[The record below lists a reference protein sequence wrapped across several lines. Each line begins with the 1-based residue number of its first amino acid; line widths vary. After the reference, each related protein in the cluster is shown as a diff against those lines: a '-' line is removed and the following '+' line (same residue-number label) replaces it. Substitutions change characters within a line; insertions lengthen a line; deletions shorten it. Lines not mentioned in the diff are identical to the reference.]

1 MSQEWKEYAK
11 RVLDEWE
18 PKTKLGMM
26 VKEGQITD
34 IHEIFRRGYQI
45 KEPEIIDVLLPEV
58 NAREN
63 QEVLDI
69 ALTVRMTDSGR
80 RVRFRV
86 LAAVGNRDGYVGLG
100 IGHGKEVGIAIR
112 KAINYAKLNIIEI
125 KRGCGSW
132 ECRCRRP
139 HSVPFAV
146 EGKEGSVRVR
156 LIPGPRGLGL
166 VIGDVGKKILR
177 LAGVQDVWSQT
188 FGETRTTV
196 NFAKAVFNA
205 LYNTNRV
212 AISPEMIER
221 YGIVV
226 GRAMPTTFTLE

>member
-1 MSQEWKEYAK
+1 MSDPREIAQ
-11 RVLDEWE
+11 RVLEEWQ
-18 PKTKLGMM
+18 PRTKLGML

-34 IHEIFRRGYQI
+34 IHEIFRKGYQI
-45 KEPEIIDVLLPEV
+45 KEPEIVDVLLPEV
-58 NAREN
+58 NLREN

-80 RVRFRV
+80 RIRFRV

-112 KAINYAKLNIIEI
+112 KAINYAKMNIIET

-139 HSVPFAV
+139 HSIPFAV
-146 EGKEGSVRVR
+146 EGKEGSVRVK
-156 LIPGPRGLGL
+156 LMPGPRGLGL
-166 VIGDVGKKILR
+166 VIGDVGKKILS

-188 FGETRTTV
+188 LGETRTTV

-212 AISPEMIER
+212 AIKPEMVEK

-226 GRAMPTTFTLE
+226 GREMAANFELK

>member
-1 MSQEWKEYAK
+1 MSQNWKEYAQ
-11 RVLDEWE
+11 RVLEEWQ
-18 PKTKLGMM
+18 PKTKLGML

-34 IHEIFRRGYQI
+34 ISEVFRKGYQI
-45 KEPEIIDVLLPEV
+45 KEPEIVDVLLPEV
-58 NAREN
+58 NDRQN

-80 RVRFRV
+80 RIRFRV

-112 KAINYAKLNIIEI
+112 KAINYAKMNIIEI

-139 HSVPFAV
+139 HSIPFAV
-146 EGKEGSVRVR
+146 EGKAGSVKVK
-156 LIPGPRGLGL
+156 LMPGPRGLGL
-166 VIGDVGKKILR
+166 VIGDVGKKILT
-177 LAGVQDVWSQT
+177 LAGVKDVWSQT
-188 FGETRTTV
+188 LGETRTTV
-196 NFAKAVFNA
+196 NFAHAVFDA

-212 AISPEMIER
+212 AVQPDMIER
-221 YGIVV
+221 YGIIV
-226 GRAMPTTFTLE
+226 GREMPQNFEL

>member
-1 MSQEWKEYAK
+1 MSDPREIAQ
-11 RVLDEWE
+11 RVLEEWE
-18 PKTKLGMM
+18 PRTKLGRL

-34 IHEIFRRGYQI
+34 IHEIFRKGYQI
-45 KEPEIIDVLLPEV
+45 KEPEIVDVLLPEV
-58 NAREN
+58 SLREN

-80 RVRFRV
+80 RIRFRV

-100 IGHGKEVGIAIR
+100 IGHGREVGIAIR
-112 KAINYAKLNIIEI
+112 KAINYAKMNIIEI

-139 HSVPFAV
+139 HSIPFAV
-146 EGKEGSVRVR
+146 EGKEGSVRVK
-156 LIPGPRGLGL
+156 LMPGPRGLGL
-166 VIGDVGKKILR
+166 VIGDVGKKILS

-188 FGETRTTV
+188 LGETRTTV

-212 AISPEMIER
+212 AIQPGMEEK

-226 GRAMPTTFTLE
+226 GRAMPQSFTLE

>member
-1 MSQEWKEYAK
+1 MSDPREIAQ
-11 RVLDEWE
+11 RVLEEWQ
-18 PKTKLGMM
+18 PRTKLGML

-34 IHEIFRRGYQI
+34 IHEIFRKGYQI
-45 KEPEIIDVLLPEV
+45 KEPEIVDVLLPEV
-58 NAREN
+58 NLREN

-80 RVRFRV
+80 RIRFRV

-112 KAINYAKLNIIEI
+112 KAINYAKMNIIEI

-139 HSVPFAV
+139 HSIPFAV
-146 EGKEGSVRVR
+146 EGKEGSVRVK
-156 LIPGPRGLGL
+156 LMPGPRGLGL
-166 VIGDVGKKILR
+166 VIGDVGKKILS

-188 FGETRTTV
+188 LGETRTTV

-212 AISPEMIER
+212 AIKPDMIEK

-226 GRAMPTTFTLE
+226 GREMATSFELE

>member
-1 MSQEWKEYAK
+1 MSDPREIAQ
-11 RVLDEWE
+11 RVLEEWE
-18 PKTKLGMM
+18 PKTKLGRL

-34 IHEIFRRGYQI
+34 IHEIFRKGYQI
-45 KEPEIIDVLLPEV
+45 KEPEIVDVLLPEV
-58 NAREN
+58 NLREN

-80 RVRFRV
+80 RIRFRV

-100 IGHGKEVGIAIR
+100 IGHGREVGIAIR
-112 KAINYAKLNIIEI
+112 KAISYAKMNIIEI

-139 HSVPFAV
+139 HSIPFAV
-146 EGKEGSVRVR
+146 EGKEGSVRVK
-156 LIPGPRGLGL
+156 LMPGPRGLGL
-166 VIGDVGKKILR
+166 VIGDVGKKILT

-188 FGETRTTV
+188 LGETRTTV

-212 AISPEMIER
+212 AIQPGMEEK

-226 GRAMPTTFTLE
+226 GRAMPQSFTLE

>member
-1 MSQEWKEYAK
+1 MSQNWKEYAQ
-11 RVLDEWE
+11 RVLEEWQ
-18 PKTKLGMM
+18 PKTKLGTL

-34 IHEIFRRGYQI
+34 ISEVFRKGYQI
-45 KEPEIIDVLLPEV
+45 KEPEIVDVLLPEV
-58 NAREN
+58 NDRQN

-80 RVRFRV
+80 RIRFRV

-112 KAINYAKLNIIEI
+112 KAINYAKMNIIEI

-139 HSVPFAV
+139 HSIPFAV
-146 EGKEGSVRVR
+146 EGKAGSVKVK
-156 LIPGPRGLGL
+156 LMPGPRGLGL
-166 VIGDVGKKILR
+166 VIGDVGKKILT
-177 LAGVQDVWSQT
+177 LAGVKDVWSQT
-188 FGETRTTV
+188 LGETRTTV
-196 NFAKAVFNA
+196 NFAHAVFDA

-212 AISPEMIER
+212 AVQPDMIER
-221 YGIVV
+221 YGIIV
-226 GRAMPTTFTLE
+226 GREMPQNFEL

>member
-1 MSQEWKEYAK
+1 MSQDWREYAQ
-11 RVLDEWE
+11 RVLEEWQ
-18 PKTKLGMM
+18 PRTKLGML

-34 IHEIFRRGYQI
+34 IHEVFRKGYQI
-45 KEPEIIDVLLPEV
+45 KEPEIVDVLLPEV

-63 QEVLDI
+63 QQVLDI

-112 KAINYAKLNIIEI
+112 KAINYAKMNIIEI

-146 EGKEGSVRVR
+146 EGKEGSVRVK
-156 LIPGPRGLGL
+156 LMPGPRGLGL
-166 VIGDVGKKILR
+166 VIGDVGKKILT
-177 LAGVQDVWSQT
+177 LAGVKDVWSQS

-196 NFAKAVFNA
+196 NFAKAVFDA

-212 AISPEMIER
+212 AIKPEMIEK

-226 GRAMPTTFTLE
+226 GREMPQSFEL

>member
-1 MSQEWKEYAK
+1 MSDPREMAQ
-11 RVLDEWE
+11 RVLEEWE
-18 PKTKLGMM
+18 PRTKLGKL
-26 VKEGQITD
+26 VKDGQITD
-34 IHEIFRRGYQI
+34 IHEIFRKGYQI
-45 KEPEIIDVLLPEV
+45 KEPEIVDILLPET
-58 NAREN
+58 NLREN

-80 RVRFRV
+80 RIRFRV

-100 IGHGKEVGIAIR
+100 IGHGREVGIAIR
-112 KAINYAKLNIIEI
+112 KAINYAKMNIIEI

-139 HSVPFAV
+139 HSIPFAV
-146 EGKEGSVRVR
+146 EGKEGSVRVK
-156 LIPGPRGLGL
+156 LMPGPRGLGL
-166 VIGDVGKKILR
+166 VIGDVGKKILS

-188 FGETRTTV
+188 LGETRTTV

-205 LYNTNRV
+205 LYNTNKV
-212 AISPEMIER
+212 AIQPGMEEK

-226 GRAMPTTFTLE
+226 GRAMPQSFEL

>member
-1 MSQEWKEYAK
+1 MSDPREIAQ
-11 RVLDEWE
+11 RVLEEWE
-18 PKTKLGMM
+18 PKTKLGKL

-45 KEPEIIDVLLPEV
+45 KEPEIIDVLLPET
-58 NAREN
+58 NLREN

-80 RVRFRV
+80 RIRFRV

-100 IGHGKEVGIAIR
+100 IGHGREVGIAIR
-112 KAINYAKLNIIEI
+112 KAINYAKMNIIEI

-139 HSVPFAV
+139 HSIPFAV
-146 EGKEGSVRVR
+146 EGKEGSVRVK
-156 LIPGPRGLGL
+156 LMPGPRGLGL
-166 VIGDVGKKILR
+166 VIGDVGKKILS

-188 FGETRTTV
+188 LGETRTTV
-196 NFAKAVFNA
+196 NFAKAVFDA

-212 AISPEMIER
+212 AIQPGMEEK

-226 GRAMPTTFTLE
+226 GRAMPQSFEL

>member
-1 MSQEWKEYAK
+1 MSDPREIAQ
-11 RVLDEWE
+11 RVLEEWE
-18 PKTKLGMM
+18 PRTKLGML

-34 IHEIFRRGYQI
+34 IHEIFRKGYQI
-45 KEPEIIDVLLPEV
+45 KEPEIVDVLLPET
-58 NAREN
+58 NLREN

-80 RVRFRV
+80 RIRFRV

-100 IGHGKEVGIAIR
+100 IGHGREVGIAIR
-112 KAINYAKLNIIEI
+112 KAISYAKMNIIEI

-139 HSVPFAV
+139 HSIPFAV
-146 EGKEGSVRVR
+146 EGKEGSVRVK
-156 LIPGPRGLGL
+156 LMPGPRGLGL
-166 VIGDVGKKILR
+166 VIGDVGKKILS

-188 FGETRTTV
+188 LGETRTTV

-212 AISPEMIER
+212 AIQPGMEEK

-226 GRAMPTTFTLE
+226 GRAMPQSFTLE

>member
-1 MSQEWKEYAK
+1 MSDPREMAQ
-11 RVLDEWE
+11 RVLEEWE
-18 PKTKLGMM
+18 PRTKLGKL

-34 IHEIFRRGYQI
+34 IHEIFRKGYQI
-45 KEPEIIDVLLPEV
+45 KEPEIVDVLLPEV
-58 NAREN
+58 NLREN

-80 RVRFRV
+80 RIRFRV

-112 KAINYAKLNIIEI
+112 KDINYAKMNIIEI

-139 HSVPFAV
+139 HSIPFAV
-146 EGKEGSVRVR
+146 EGKEGSVRVK
-156 LIPGPRGLGL
+156 LMPGPRGLGL
-166 VIGDVGKKILR
+166 VIGDVGKKILS
-177 LAGVQDVWSQT
+177 LAGVKDVWSQT
-188 FGETRTTV
+188 LGETRTTV

-205 LYNTNRV
+205 LYNTNSV
-212 AISPEMIER
+212 AVQPGMEEK

-226 GRAMPTTFTLE
+226 GRAMPQNFTVE

>member
-1 MSQEWKEYAK
+1 MSQDWREYAQ
-11 RVLDEWE
+11 RVLEEWQ
-18 PKTKLGMM
+18 PKTKLGML

-34 IHEIFRRGYQI
+34 IHEIFRKGYQI
-45 KEPEIIDVLLPEV
+45 KEPEIVDVLLPEV

-63 QEVLDI
+63 QQVLDI

-112 KAINYAKLNIIEI
+112 KAINYAKMNIIEI

-139 HSVPFAV
+139 HSVPFTV
-146 EGKEGSVRVR
+146 EGKEGSVRVK

-166 VIGDVGKKILR
+166 VIGDVGKKILT
-177 LAGVQDVWSQT
+177 LAGVKDVWSQS

-196 NFAKAVFNA
+196 NFAKAVFDA

-212 AISPEMIER
+212 AIKPEMIEK
-221 YGIVV
+221 YGIIV
-226 GRAMPTTFTLE
+226 GREMPQSFEL

>member
-1 MSQEWKEYAK
+1 MSDPREMAQ
-11 RVLDEWE
+11 RVLEEWE
-18 PKTKLGMM
+18 PRTKLGRL

-34 IHEIFRRGYQI
+34 IHEIFRKGYQI
-45 KEPEIIDVLLPEV
+45 KEPEIVDVLLPEV
-58 NAREN
+58 NIREN

-80 RVRFRV
+80 RIRFRV

-100 IGHGKEVGIAIR
+100 IGHGREVGIAIR
-112 KAINYAKLNIIEI
+112 KAISYAKMNLIEI

-139 HSVPFAV
+139 HSIPFAV
-146 EGKEGSVRVR
+146 EGKEGSVRVK
-156 LIPGPRGLGL
+156 LMPGPRGLGL
-166 VIGDVGKKILR
+166 VIGDVGKKILS

-188 FGETRTTV
+188 LGETRTTV

-212 AISPEMIER
+212 AIQPGMEEK

-226 GRAMPTTFTLE
+226 GRAMPQSFEL

>member
-1 MSQEWKEYAK
+1 MSDPREMAQ
-11 RVLDEWE
+11 RVLEEWE
-18 PKTKLGMM
+18 PRTKLGKL

-34 IHEIFRRGYQI
+34 IHEIFRKGYQI
-45 KEPEIIDVLLPEV
+45 KEPEIVDVLLPEV
-58 NAREN
+58 NLREN

-80 RVRFRV
+80 RIRFRV

-112 KAINYAKLNIIEI
+112 KAINYAKMNIIEI

-139 HSVPFAV
+139 HSIPFAV
-146 EGKEGSVRVR
+146 EGKEGSVRVK
-156 LIPGPRGLGL
+156 LMPGPRGLGL
-166 VIGDVGKKILR
+166 VIGDVGKKILS
-177 LAGVQDVWSQT
+177 LAGVKDVWSQT
-188 FGETRTTV
+188 LGETRTTV

-212 AISPEMIER
+212 AVKPEDIER
-221 YGIVV
+221 YGIIV
-226 GRAMPTTFTLE
+226 GREMPGNFQVE

>member
-1 MSQEWKEYAK
+1 MSQEWKEYAQ
-11 RVLDEWE
+11 RVLEEWQ
-18 PKTKLGMM
+18 PRTKLGML

-34 IHEIFRRGYQI
+34 IHEVFRKGYQI
-45 KEPEIIDVLLPEV
+45 KEPEIVDVLLPEV

-100 IGHGKEVGIAIR
+100 IGHGREVGIAIR
-112 KAINYAKLNIIEI
+112 KAINYAKMNIIEI

-139 HSVPFAV
+139 HSIPFAV
-146 EGKEGSVRVR
+146 EGKSGSVKVR
-156 LIPGPRGLGL
+156 LMPGPRGLGL
-166 VIGDVGKKILR
+166 VIGDVGKKVLS
-177 LAGVQDVWSQT
+177 LAGVKDVWSQT
-188 FGETRTTV
+188 LGETRTTV
-196 NFAKAVFNA
+196 NFAKAVFEA
-205 LYNTNRV
+205 LYNTNSV
-212 AISPEMIER
+212 AVKPEMIER

-226 GRAMPTTFTLE
+226 GREVPQNFEL

>member
-1 MSQEWKEYAK
+1 MTDPREIAQ
-11 RVLDEWE
+11 RVLEEWE
-18 PKTKLGMM
+18 PRTKLGRL

-45 KEPEIIDVLLPEV
+45 KEPEIVDVLLPEV
-58 NAREN
+58 NLREN

-80 RVRFRV
+80 RIRFRV

-100 IGHGKEVGIAIR
+100 IGHGREVGVAIR
-112 KAINYAKLNIIEI
+112 KAISYAKMNIIEI

-139 HSVPFAV
+139 HSIPFAV
-146 EGKEGSVRVR
+146 EGKEGSVRVK
-156 LIPGPRGLGL
+156 LMPGPRGLGL
-166 VIGDVGKKILR
+166 VIGDVGKKILS

-188 FGETRTTV
+188 LGETRTTV

-212 AISPEMIER
+212 AIQPGMEEK

-226 GRAMPTTFTLE
+226 GRAMPQSFEL

>member
-1 MSQEWKEYAK
+1 MSDPREMAQ
-11 RVLDEWE
+11 RVLEEWE
-18 PKTKLGMM
+18 PRTKLGRL

-34 IHEIFRRGYQI
+34 IHEIFRKGYQI
-45 KEPEIIDVLLPEV
+45 KEPEIVDVLLPEV
-58 NAREN
+58 NMREN

-80 RVRFRV
+80 RIRFRV

-100 IGHGKEVGIAIR
+100 IGHGREVGIAIR
-112 KAINYAKLNIIEI
+112 KAINYAKINIIEI

-139 HSVPFAV
+139 HSIPFAV
-146 EGKEGSVRVR
+146 EGKEGSVRVK
-156 LIPGPRGLGL
+156 LMPGPRGLGL
-166 VIGDVGKKILR
+166 VIGDVGKKILS

-188 FGETRTTV
+188 LGETRTTV

-212 AISPEMIER
+212 AIQPGMEEK

-226 GRAMPTTFTLE
+226 GRAMPQNFTVE

>member
-1 MSQEWKEYAK
+1 MTDPREIAQ
-11 RVLDEWE
+11 RVLEEWE
-18 PKTKLGMM
+18 PRTKLGRL

-45 KEPEIIDVLLPEV
+45 KEPEIVDVLLPEV
-58 NAREN
+58 NLREN

-80 RVRFRV
+80 RIRFRV

-100 IGHGKEVGIAIR
+100 IGHGREVGIAIR
-112 KAINYAKLNIIEI
+112 KAINYAKMNIIEI

-139 HSVPFAV
+139 HSIPFAV
-146 EGKEGSVRVR
+146 EGKEGSVRVK
-156 LIPGPRGLGL
+156 LMPGPRGLGL
-166 VIGDVGKKILR
+166 VIGDVGKKILS

-188 FGETRTTV
+188 LGETRTTV

-212 AISPEMIER
+212 AIQPGMEEK

-226 GRAMPTTFTLE
+226 GRAMPQSFEL

>member
-1 MSQEWKEYAK
+1 MSQDWKEYAQ
-11 RVLDEWE
+11 RVLEEWQ
-18 PKTKLGMM
+18 PKTKLGML

-34 IHEIFRRGYQI
+34 IHEIFRKGYQI
-45 KEPEIIDVLLPEV
+45 KEPEIVDVLLPEV
-58 NAREN
+58 NSREN

-100 IGHGKEVGIAIR
+100 IGHGREVGTAIR
-112 KAINYAKLNIIEI
+112 KAINYAKMNIIEI

-139 HSVPFAV
+139 HSIPFAV
-146 EGKEGSVRVR
+146 EGKSGSVKVK
-156 LIPGPRGLGL
+156 LMPGPRGLGL
-166 VIGDVGKKILR
+166 VIGDVGKKILS
-177 LAGVQDVWSQT
+177 LAGVKDVWSQT
-188 FGETRTTV
+188 LGETRTTV
-196 NFAKAVFNA
+196 NFAKAVFEA
-205 LYNTNRV
+205 LYNTNSIAV
-212 AISPEMIER
+212 KPEMIER

-226 GRAMPTTFTLE
+226 GREMPQNFEL

>member
-1 MSQEWKEYAK
+1 MSDPREMAQ
-11 RVLDEWE
+11 RVLEEWE
-18 PKTKLGMM
+18 PRTKLGKL

-34 IHEIFRRGYQI
+34 IHEIFRKGYQI
-45 KEPEIIDVLLPEV
+45 KEPQIVDVLLPEV
-58 NAREN
+58 NLREN
-63 QEVLDI
+63 QEILDI

-80 RVRFRV
+80 RIRFRV

-100 IGHGKEVGIAIR
+100 IGHGREVGIAIR
-112 KAINYAKLNIIEI
+112 KALDYAKMNIIEV

-139 HSVPFAV
+139 HSIPFAV
-146 EGKEGSVRVR
+146 EGKEGSVKVR
-156 LIPGPRGLGL
+156 LMPGPRGLGL
-166 VIGDVGKKILR
+166 VIGDVGKKVLT

-188 FGETRTTV
+188 LGETRTTV
-196 NFAKAVFNA
+196 NFARAVFNA

-212 AISPEMIER
+212 AIKPEDVER

-226 GRAMPTTFTLE
+226 GKEMSANFPVE

>member
-1 MSQEWKEYAK
+1 MSQDWKEYAQ
-11 RVLDEWE
+11 RVLEEWQ
-18 PKTKLGMM
+18 PKTKLGIL

-45 KEPEIIDVLLPEV
+45 KEPEIVDVLLPEV
-58 NAREN
+58 NSREN

-100 IGHGKEVGIAIR
+100 IGHGREVGTAIR
-112 KAINYAKLNIIEI
+112 KAINYAKMNIIEI

-139 HSVPFAV
+139 HSIPFAV
-146 EGKEGSVRVR
+146 EGKSGSVKVK
-156 LIPGPRGLGL
+156 LMPGPRGLGL
-166 VIGDVGKKILR
+166 VIGDVGKKILS
-177 LAGVQDVWSQT
+177 LAGVKDVWSQT
-188 FGETRTTV
+188 LGETRTTV
-196 NFAKAVFNA
+196 NFAKAVFGA
-205 LYNTNRV
+205 LYNTNSV
-212 AISPEMIER
+212 AVKPEMIER

-226 GRAMPTTFTLE
+226 GREMPQNFEL